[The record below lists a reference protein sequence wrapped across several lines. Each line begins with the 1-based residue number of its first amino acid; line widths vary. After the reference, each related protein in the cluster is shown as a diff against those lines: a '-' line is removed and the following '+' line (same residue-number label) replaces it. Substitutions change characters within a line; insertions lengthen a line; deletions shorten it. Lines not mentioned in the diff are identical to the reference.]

1 MAVPPFRRILSLFA
15 LAPIVLAACA
25 PDAVA
30 PTAPAPEEPSF
41 YTYPSAI
48 YRSHVEFGTPYDAST
63 ANDYVIHRRTH
74 SLSHNCA
81 QGGPNWVSWNLNK
94 THFGDAARST
104 TFTSDAGLPSGCYRV
119 VNSDYTGSGFDR
131 GHMVRSEERTW
142 SSGDN
147 QATFV
152 MTNILPQRHDL
163 NGGPWLGFET
173 YLQGLAQNSNK
184 ELFVISGPRG
194 NAGTLLGAGK
204 VVIPTHTWKIAV
216 VMPYGQGLA
225 QATSTGSVQV
235 IAVMMPNTTG
245 ILGAS
250 WTSYKTTVDNIEYYT
265 KYNFL
270 DKLPDA
276 VESYWEAR
284 VF

>member
-1 MAVPPFRRILSLFA
+1 MVVPPFRRILLA
-15 LAPIVLAACA
+15 LAPLVLAACA
-25 PDAVA
+25 PDAA
-30 PTAPAPEEPSF
+30 LPTASAPHEPSY

-48 YRSHVEFGTPYDAST
+48 YHSHVEFGTPYDAST

-74 SLSHNCA
+74 SLSHNCS

-104 TFTSDAGLPSGCYRV
+104 SFTSDAGLPSGCYRV
-119 VNSDYTGSGFDR
+119 VNSDYTNSGYDR

-142 SSGDN
+142 SSSDN
-147 QATFV
+147 AATFV
-152 MTNILPQRHDL
+152 MSNVLPQFHDL

-184 ELFVISGPRG
+184 EIYVIAGPRG

-225 QATSTGSVQV
+225 QATSTGSLQV
-235 IAVMMPNTTG
+235 IAVMMPNVTG

-270 DKLPDA
+270 DKLPDS